1 MQEKII
7 KIDKID
13 PKDFFG
19 PNDRNIKTIKSN
31 FPNLKIVARGDEIKV
46 YGSSTELSDFEEK
59 IDKLTE
65 KVEELDKKM
74 NLFLERQVKILE
86 TLKELKE

>member
-1 MQEKII
+1 LQEKII

-19 PNDRNIKTIKSN
+19 PNDVNIKTIKSN

-59 IDKLTE
+59 IDKLIN
-65 KVEELDKKM
+65 V
-74 NLFLERQVKILE
+74 
-86 TLKELKE
+86 

>member
-1 MQEKII
+1 M
-7 KIDKID
+7 
-13 PKDFFG
+13 
-19 PNDRNIKTIKSN
+19 
-31 FPNLKIVARGDEIKV
+31 
-46 YGSSTELSDFEEK
+46 EEK

-86 TLKELKE
+86 TLKELKQ